1 MTHLGKLRA
10 NTRVILCCGGLLT
23 PSTETVRDVT
33 QDADTK
39 TERLALE
46 NRLTLECTQPW
57 VTAPRAL
64 LLAGGSRTFEASL
77 ST

>member
-1 MTHLGKLRA
+1 MCSISGSRQPVADRA
-10 NTRVILCCGGLLT
+10 LLN
-23 PSTETVRDVT
+23 SDRGFERYV

-46 NRLTLECTQPW
+46 NRLALECTQPW

-64 LLAGGSRTFEASL
+64 LLAGGSRTFEVICTL
-77 ST
+77 SVPGK